1 MWSVGIALVLAL
13 GAAHVCARVAGARR
27 AGDVSKA
34 VPIVLLAALVAT
46 EPAPVADTYRWLVFA
61 GLLCSL
67 AGDLWLL
74 SAQGF
79 VPGLASFLVAHLLYI
94 AAFAPAG
101 RWDGR
106 AWALLVPF
114 ALGSLGMLRY
124 LWPGLGRER
133 LPVAVYVSVIAVM
146 AWRAAVRA
154 AAATTPA
161 ASARLALAGALL
173 FMLSDGLLATERF
186 ARPFRSA
193 EASVM
198 ATYYAAQVLI
208 ALSVVG

>member
-1 MWSVGIALVLAL
+1 MWGVGIALVLTL

-106 AWALLVPF
+106 GALLAPF

-124 LWPGLGRER
+124 LWRALGRER

-146 AWRAAVRA
+146 GWRAAVRA
-154 AAATTPA
+154 AAATTFA
-161 ASARLALAGALL
+161 TSGRLALAGALL
-173 FMLSDGLLATERF
+173 FMLSDGLLATNRF

-193 EASVM
+193 EAFVM
-198 ATYYAAQVLI
+198 TTYYAAQVLI